1 MILVL
6 IISITHNI
14 FSAFNANP
22 SLEVSGVFLDLSKAY
37 GRVWYEGLLYKL
49 NNSGINGNLHISVTD
64 VKELS

>member
-6 IISITHNI
+6 IISITHSI
-14 FSAFNANP
+14 FSAFDANP
-22 SLEVSGVFLDLSKAY
+22 SLEVNGVFLDLSKAY

-49 NNSGINGNLHISVTD
+49 NNSGINGNLHIPITD

>member
-49 NNSGINGNLHISVTD
+49 NNSGINGNLHISITD
-64 VKELS
+64 IKELS